1 MFLDQAGQ
9 QQWSTDTHQLEYT
22 SFIGLYFGGTKTFY
36 NRDCYIPMP
45 SNDGR
50 VMLVTFNVDQLVA
63 PIYLPIAEQVIS
75 SIQFA

>member
-1 MFLDQAGQ
+1 
-9 QQWSTDTHQLEYT
+9 
-22 SFIGLYFGGTKTFY
+22 
-36 NRDCYIPMP
+36 MP